1 MNQKIKTMIL
11 LSKYISFYSRV
22 LNTQPNNLI
31 TYWQLNEAV
40 GSSSVVNY
48 AGKTGNILQNGNF
61 ENYPYSGGDWNFIQG
76 DGTAADDATTMYKGA
91 HALKLTSGASSNT
104 FVYASA
110 NTTVNASTRY
120 TISFYTKGDGT
131 NAGRFKVRDFSNN
144 QDIINLKSTGITST
158 TYTLYTE
165 TFTTPVGC
173 RAIVTGKQIGRAHV

>member
-61 ENYPYSGGDWNFIQG
+61 EN
-76 DGTAADDATTMYKGA
+76 
-91 HALKLTSGASSNT
+91 
-104 FVYASA
+104 
-110 NTTVNASTRY
+110 
-120 TISFYTKGDGT
+120 
-131 NAGRFKVRDFSNN
+131 
-144 QDIINLKSTGITST
+144 
-158 TYTLYTE
+158 
-165 TFTTPVGC
+165 
-173 RAIVTGKQIGRAHV
+173 